1 MHAQDGTPRA
11 GEDYPVSWRQ
21 FLDRFGTEE
30 ACVAYLQGLRW
41 PQGFVCPHCAAR
53 TAPYPCSRGRLVCRT
68 CGFQATVTAGTV
80 FDKTRTPLRVWLAAC
95 WYLVNQKH
103 GASALGLQRALGLGS
118 YQTAWAMLHRL
129 RKAMAPPAPAP
140 LQGVVEIG
148 DFCLDAGRIALAVEV
163 ARPPGVGQVRLRRL
177 AAPSMTAMASFILG
191 NVAPGAALRSAHAED
206 CQALARLGYAC
217 EHAAPQG
224 ARQPA
229 MPGMHRVAAL
239 VRRWEQ
245 HLPQGAVQPTLL
257 DAHLREFSFRFN
269 LRGADSVG
277 LLFHRLLQQA
287 MHTAPA
293 TYRDIVQCRPE

>member
-1 MHAQDGTPRA
+1 MPAQDV
-11 GEDYPVSWRQ
+11 YPVSWRQ

-53 TAPYPCSRGRLVCRT
+53 AAPYPSSRGRLVCRA
-68 CGFQATVTAGTV
+68 CAFQATVTAGTV

-95 WYLVNQKH
+95 WYIVNQKH

-129 RKAMAPPAPAP
+129 RRAMAPMEPAP
-140 LQGVVEIG
+140 LQGVVEVG
-148 DFCLDAGRIALAVEV
+148 GFALEAGWIALAVEV
-163 ARPPGVGQVRLRRL
+163 AQPQGAGQARLRRV
-177 AAPSMTAMASFILG
+177 ADASMAEIVPFILDC
-191 NVAPGAALRSAHAED
+191 VAPHATLRAAQAED
-206 CQALARLGYAC
+206 CQALASLGYAC
-217 EHAAPQG
+217 EHAAPQC

-229 MPGMHRVAAL
+229 MPGVHRVAAL

-257 DAHLREFSFRFN
+257 DAHLQEFAFRFN
-269 LRGADSVG
+269 LRGANSVG

-293 TYRDIVQCRPE
+293 TYQDIVQARPS